1 MSPLSFHYLRS
12 IQTDLDLNGPQLSFT
27 TQPENQSKSSA
38 GIATFV
44 GVATATFP
52 NPAENTGSLSYQ
64 WYEVGVGA
72 VSNGTNVTGA
82 ATTTLTISNLTSP
95 TDNAR
100 QFFLSADYVPSD
112 DTGNAFNDNL
122 ASNTATLSVKPFITI
137 NNQPAGITTVGAGA
151 DATITVDASLSDSS
165 YGQLSYQWKVS
176 GTPLTDGANVVG
188 SATSSLTV
196 SVASTGVNTYTVDIS
211 ATDADTVTSDSAS
224 LDVVEPRSII
234 KIEAYTLDNQYKTQT
249 VNLDDTTSFSII
261 DSTFGSDYSVIQ
273 FYAVEKDT
281 ALNIAMYGGK
291 GTDSGS
297 NTGGEGGFSNISL
310 TIEKEVEHT
319 VLGVSNDSAV
329 FLYRGSNLVAVV
341 GEGGDAGTSGNG
353 GIGGGINISGDNGSG
368 ASGAGQG
375 GQTSSLNLTGTY
387 GSLFENST
395 ITLSPGDTIASSPDG
410 GKTISCT
417 KGSYWIDQGI
427 SACSD
432 NSTSKIR
439 YVGVDGTTV
448 SGSSLIKRGFKPGYT
463 ISDTSGLGLSNGGK
477 GGNGATGGSGGV
489 SGAGGGGGSGFGDG
503 TFNVLSSS
511 SGGGVGKARISL
523 AIEGGYY
530 VDSEGRILILS
541 TSDNRDPRTL
551 TKTTGKVTF
560 GSNTCID
567 DIRWRRFLDLSR
579 DGTQN
584 YRITG
589 TEVSTPSTKIT
600 TPTDF
605 NIKKMLVDS
614 RDLKLVD
621 SLTGWV
627 DTGYS
632 YTLLA
637 LAWDETAG
645 GTFQGTG
652 LDYSI
657 LSWSPTTSYGYGFY
671 GQSNDS
677 YFSKTTYGYKKGI
690 NFWILPPGVPDF

>member
-1 MSPLSFHYLRS
+1 MSPLSFHYVRS
-12 IQTDLDLNGPQLSFT
+12 IKTDLDLNGPELSFT
-27 TQPENQSKSSA
+27 TQPENQSKSPT

-44 GVATATFP
+44 GIATATFP

-72 VSNGTNVTGA
+72 VSNGSNITGA
-82 ATTTLTISNLTSP
+82 ATTTLTISNLVSP

-100 QFFLSADYVPSD
+100 KFFLTVDYVPSE

-122 ASNTATLSVKPFITI
+122 SSNTATLSVKPLITI
-137 NNQPAGITTVGAGA
+137 NNQPAGITTVGTGA

-165 YGQLSYQWKVS
+165 YGELSYQWKVS

-211 ATDADTVTSDSAS
+211 AASADTVTSNSAS

-234 KIEAYTLDNQYKTQT
+234 KIEAYAVNNQYKTKT
-249 VNLDDTTSFSII
+249 VNLDDATSFSII

-273 FYAVEKDT
+273 FYAVEKDIT
-281 ALNIAMYGGK
+281 LNVGMYGRK
-291 GTDSGS
+291 GTDVGS

-310 TIEKEVEHT
+310 TLKKEVEHT
-319 VLGVSNDSAV
+319 VLGVSNNSAV
-329 FLYRGSNLVAVV
+329 FLYRGSNLIAVV
-341 GEGGDAGTSGNG
+341 GEGGNAGISGNG
-353 GIGGGINISGDNGSG
+353 GRGGGINISGDNGSG

-375 GQTSSLNLTGTY
+375 GRTSSLNLKGTY
-387 GSLFENST
+387 GSLFENSS
-395 ITLSPGDTIASSPDG
+395 ITLSPGDTIASSPNG

-417 KGSYWIDQGI
+417 KGSYWLNQGV
-427 SACSD
+427 SACGE
-432 NSTSKIR
+432 NSASKIR
-439 YVGVDGTTV
+439 YVGVDGTTI

-463 ISDTSGLGLSNGGK
+463 ISNTSGLGLNNGGK
-477 GGNGATGGSGGV
+477 GGNGATGGSGG
-489 SGAGGGGGSGFGDG
+489 SAGAGGGGGSGFGDG

-523 AIEGGYY
+523 AVDGGFYI
-530 VDSEGRILILS
+530 DSEGRILILS

-567 DIRWRRFLDLSR
+567 DTRWRQFLTLAR

-589 TEVSTPSTKIT
+589 TEASAPSIRIT
-600 TPTDF
+600 GATDF

-627 DTGYS
+627 DTNYS

-637 LAWDETAG
+637 LAWDETSG

-657 LSWSPTTSYGYGFY
+657 LSWSPTTAYGYGFY

-677 YFSKTTYGYKKGI
+677 YFNKTTYGYKSGI